1 MDMPKAYI
9 LKGLYQCKT
18 TALISK
24 GIKIV
29 YFGVN
34 YEHPW
39 PGNTN
44 LGFPKFDVPNVV
56 TV

>member
-1 MDMPKAYI
+1 MPKAYI

-34 YEHPW
+34 YECPW

-44 LGFPKFDVPNVV
+44 LGFPKFHVPNVV